1 METGAAIAG
10 ITALSVGA
18 VNGFQ
23 SSFSTRRID
32 AEVQDVKK
40 QLGYVIALINDVRE
54 APHNQPKQAQPQQDT
69 RGLASRVAVLEGQL
83 ANALDEID
91 RLADIVYNSQSAPPV
106 RRAVPRTNIARSQPN
121 PRARTQVTPHST
133 ASSTPRASVRKPV
146 SAAGRAA
153 LARNQASSS
162 NTTQPAP
169 RGSIPR
175 QPRGTPQRYQPPVQ
189 QYDEIPE
196 DDNSSVYADEVDPEL
211 LDALS

>member
-1 METGAAIAG
+1 MDTGAAVAG
-10 ITALSVGA
+10 IVALSVGA

-32 AEVQDVKK
+32 ADVQDMKK

-54 APHNQPKQAQPQQDT
+54 GAHSAPKQAQPQQDT

-91 RLADIVYNSQSAPPV
+91 RLADIVYNSQPAPPV
-106 RRAVPRTNIARSQPN
+106 RRAVPRANIARSQPN
-121 PRARTQVTPHST
+121 PRTRTQVTPQST
-133 ASSTPRASVRKPV
+133 VPSTPRSSIRKPV

-162 NTTQPAP
+162 NNTQPTA

-175 QPRGTPQRYQPPVQ
+175 QPRATPQRYQPPIQ
-189 QYDEIPE
+189 QYDEIQ
-196 DDNSSVYADEVDPEL
+196 DDNVSEYADEVDPEL